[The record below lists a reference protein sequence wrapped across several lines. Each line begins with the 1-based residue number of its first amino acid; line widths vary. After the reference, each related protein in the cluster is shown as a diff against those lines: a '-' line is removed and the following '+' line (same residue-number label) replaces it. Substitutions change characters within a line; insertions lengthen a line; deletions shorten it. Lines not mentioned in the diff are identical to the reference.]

1 MTRRSLAKFLG
12 GFLSIPTL
20 RAASPPAEPREP
32 FASNDPLPPGETRDP
47 VALAFL
53 AALERGGQVTVYY
66 HGGSTPGAMRR
77 FAPQSVY
84 RLVPGGRLYATG
96 TCHLRKETRTLRLDR
111 ARLG

>member
-12 GFLSIPTL
+12 VFFSVPALQ
-20 RAASPPAEPREP
+20 AAPSPRLEPHQP
-32 FASNDPLPPGETRDP
+32 KDPLPPGDTRDP

-53 AALERGGQVTVYY
+53 AALERGGCVTVYY
-66 HGGSTPGAMRR
+66 HGGSTPGAMRK
-77 FAPQSVY
+77 FTPQSVY

-96 TCHLRKETRTLRLDR
+96 SCHLRKETRTLRLDR